1 MTAFF
6 TGSPRWKSCGNRISW
21 RRDARE
27 HAGPRSRRDV
37 PPGSGGAPAV
47 LAGVRQRAAGHLA
60 KPGRSRAVIHL
71 GAYPE
76 RDFGELWI
84 PALFRNW
91 GQARPRVSVRAERD
105 ARR

>member
-6 TGSPRWKSCGNRISW
+6 TGSPRRKNCESRNSW

-47 LAGVRQRAAGHLA
+47 SAGICQRVAGRLATA
-60 KPGRSRAVIHL
+60 GRSRAFVHL
-71 GAYPE
+71 GAYVE
-76 RDFGELWI
+76 RDFRELRI
-84 PALFRNW
+84 PALLGNW
-91 GQARPRVSVRAERD
+91 GEARSCVSVRAERV
-105 ARR
+105 AR